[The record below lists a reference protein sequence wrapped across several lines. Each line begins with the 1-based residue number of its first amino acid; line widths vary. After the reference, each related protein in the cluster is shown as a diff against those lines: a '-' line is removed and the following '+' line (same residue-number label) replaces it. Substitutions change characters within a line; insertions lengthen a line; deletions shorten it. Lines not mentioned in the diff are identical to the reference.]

1 MSVTFNGV
9 ELETTF
15 NMTAIGR
22 GTYGAA
28 ERDIEQIHVPGRNG
42 DLLYDNGGFKN
53 VSVVFPCSI
62 ISDFPENARE
72 LRNFLLGAPGYHK
85 LVDSYHPDEY
95 RMAEFRGPFEPDVHT
110 YRNNDSANFDL
121 VFNCKPQRWLTDAE
135 TNVCYPHCTL
145 DASNVTGDPWTYE
158 FRFFLEAGKT
168 CELDLQADK
177 VASSSWHYTQ
187 TPDGTS
193 LSLATPTVDG
203 GEYTY
208 MAVRDCYMDI
218 KIVSTAG
225 DCLLRLYVNGKL
237 VDVRGRGSI
246 GGAVIKNPT
255 YFNSEPVITT
265 TFRKVNGSNL
275 LTCKWGVKDIGTQI
289 NQFTVDISGL
299 TNNAVYTYVFDS
311 EYETVKTASGVDKL
325 STFNGSF
332 PYFAGGK
339 DNFIS
344 FTGAERIVTE
354 VQTKFWRV

>member
-53 VSVVFPCSI
+53 VNVVFPCSI
-62 ISDFPENARE
+62 ISDFPANARE
-72 LRNFLLGAPGYHK
+72 LRNFLLGSPGYHK

-121 VFNCKPQRWLTDAE
+121 VFNCKPQRWLADAE

-168 CELDLQADK
+168 CELDLQADN
-177 VASSSWHYTQ
+177 VASSAWTYSYTK
-187 TPDGTS
+187 DGTTS
-193 LSLATPTVDG
+193 VIAIPTVDG
-203 GEYTY
+203 GEYTFT
-208 MAVRDCYMDI
+208 AVRDCYMSI

-225 DCLLRLYVNGKL
+225 DCFLRLRIDGKFFE
-237 VDVRGRGSI
+237 VRGVNKNYGTVLS
-246 GGAVIKNPT
+246 NPT
-255 YFNSEPVITT
+255 YFNSEPVITV
-265 TFRKVNGSNL
+265 TFRKTESNL
-275 LTCKWGVKDIGTQI
+275 LTCKWGTKETGAQV
-289 NQFTVDISGL
+289 NQFTVDVSGL
-299 TNNAVYTYVFDS
+299 TRGSVYTYVFDS
-311 EYETVKTASGVDKL
+311 EYETVKTAAGVDKL
-325 STFNGSF
+325 STFNGAF

-339 DNFIS
+339 DNFIA
-344 FTGAERIVTE
+344 FTGADSIVTE
-354 VQTKFWRV
+354 YQTKFWRV